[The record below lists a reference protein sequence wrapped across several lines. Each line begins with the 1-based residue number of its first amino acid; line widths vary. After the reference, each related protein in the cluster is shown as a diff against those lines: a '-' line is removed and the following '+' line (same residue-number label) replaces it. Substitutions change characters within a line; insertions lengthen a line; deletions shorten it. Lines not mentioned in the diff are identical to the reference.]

1 MLLILEERAMFGLR
15 CAVVVRMTLEESVDV
30 DRMTTE
36 QDGVLL
42 TPGGGEAR
50 AEEVERR
57 SYVLQAALCATL
69 VSAKSSRR
77 QLI

>member
-1 MLLILEERAMFGLR
+1 MI
-15 CAVVVRMTLEESVDV
+15 VEESIDV

-36 QDGVLL
+36 QGRVLL
-42 TPGGGEAR
+42 TPSAGEAR

-57 SYVLQAALCATL
+57 SYVLLTVLCATF